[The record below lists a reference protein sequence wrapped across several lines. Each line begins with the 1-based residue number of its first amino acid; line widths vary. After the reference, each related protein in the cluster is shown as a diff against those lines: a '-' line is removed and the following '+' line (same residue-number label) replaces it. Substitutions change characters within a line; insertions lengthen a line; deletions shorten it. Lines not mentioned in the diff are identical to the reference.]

1 MKLTLGR
8 KVVGVI
14 IPFLVVISLAT
25 TTFLLLIY
33 QRGMLQEIA
42 ARGTTMAESLAR
54 GVAEGI
60 ASENLG
66 IIRNVQSIVQAD
78 DVILAQVYSS
88 VWLPIDSYPD
98 DNFSNP
104 PDPSAV
110 RMMEHRPAPCV
121 IRNRDEIECYAPVFY
136 HHVGQPKNRKFVV
149 GYVRIKL
156 SMKQVNARL
165 QRHLLGYLGGS
176 LVLTFIVFLSLN
188 WLIRKTLLQPIE
200 HLNRAVSAAM
210 GSNSYL
216 PVEVFSPDE
225 IGQLTANF
233 NRMLSAIQE
242 RERKLRQSQE
252 LFATAFRVSPDAVN
266 ITRLEDGRFLE
277 INEGFTAMTGFTA
290 EAVGRTSTELAL
302 WVDPEARQRL
312 VSELKAQ
319 GVVTN
324 LEACFR
330 RKDGSVL
337 TGSLAARSL
346 VIGGEPCMLSITR
359 DISEQKRADETL
371 RKLDKLEAVGV
382 LAGGIAHDFNNI
394 LTAIMG
400 NISVARDSLDES
412 HRAVAILD
420 KAERAASRA
429 AELAHTLLTF
439 ARGGL
444 PVKRAAALRPILE
457 ESASLV
463 MRGAKVLTILDLPDD
478 LLPVEVDPGQIS
490 QVANN
495 ILINATQAMP
505 EGGRITIRGENV
517 RLPGSGPWP
526 LPPGRY
532 LRITLEDTGR
542 GIPEENLGRV
552 FDPYF
557 TTKPGGS
564 GLGLASA
571 HSIISK
577 HGGWIGVRSELGRG
591 TTFEILLPASER
603 PVAPEAPGTGLPQAT
618 NPTGLPVL
626 VMDDEAMIRD
636 LLTDM
641 LARLGFQARTCVCGE
656 DAVALYQDALSQ
668 GPAYSAVIMDLTI
681 PGGMG
686 GQDAAARI
694 LAMDPAARL
703 IVSSGYSNDPVLAD
717 HQRFGFSATL
727 MKPYSLAGIART
739 LGGLLPAPLDAA
751 GGASGT
757 EPAG

>member
-136 HHVGQPKNRKFVV
+136 HHVEQPKNRKFVV